1 MSAGDD
7 SVLERHTHSVRH
19 ASRVWR
25 KLTFYPFSTKL
36 LSVIIILHVVLNFIS
51 LSNGRHCIN
60 LQDAKIHLFIG
71 YNNSF
76 PTSQ

>member
-19 ASRVWR
+19 ASRVRR
-25 KLTFYPFSTKL
+25 KLTLYSFSSKL

-51 LSNGRHCIN
+51 VSNGIHCIN
-60 LQDAKIHLFIG
+60 L
-71 YNNSF
+71 
-76 PTSQ
+76 